1 MRVVVLMAWQA
12 NLPLSTAP
20 PTSTGATMPRP
31 TPVLHRLAT
40 LLACVC
46 AAAMLACSEG
56 KPERRSRH
64 RHEEAAPAPQDSG
77 DAKTKHHKDKDGR
90 KDDAGSDGKD
100 SSDGASAKSGKRTHD
115 HTAKPNEVQWLLTMH
130 GEEGKPQGV
139 WGLTG
144 EGELKGPLNAPLPDG
159 PAGPAPHDLRGL
171 TPLPDGGFLAMNAFS
186 KDTRILRFGAARADG
201 TYPYVGDFT
210 KLGPD
215 NPAMVHAYQMA
226 IGPDGQVYV
235 GNQDTNT
242 VTRYVGV
249 GQPDAGKPLS
259 PPVAMSHL
267 ADLPPGVIVPNAK
280 SSPEG
285 IGEVRGIAFG
295 PDGLLYVCDRTG
307 SRVSAYDTSSGRR
320 VKVVADASHG
330 LKHPIQMAFTQDGT
344 TMFVGD
350 NGVDAVFKV
359 ELASGAVS
367 TFVPKGGSGLKAPS
381 ALVIK
386 GDALFVGSR
395 EGKQVLK
402 FRLKDGKADDRPFAT
417 LPDNPE
423 FLMWVGD

>member
-1 MRVVVLMAWQA
+1 
-12 NLPLSTAP
+12 
-20 PTSTGATMPRP
+20 MPRP
-31 TPVLHRLAT
+31 TPAFRSLAA
-40 LLACVC
+40 LLACAL

-64 RHEEAAPAPQDSG
+64 HRDEIAAEPAPQDSG
-77 DAKTKHHKDKDGR
+77 DAKEKHHKDKDGK
-90 KDDAGSDGKD
+90 KDDAGAATDAAKDSKKDGK
-100 SSDGASAKSGKRTHD
+100 SSKADKRTHD
-115 HTAKPNEVQWLLTMH
+115 HTAKPDEVQWLLTMH

-139 WGLTG
+139 WGITG
-144 EGELKGPLNAPLPDG
+144 EGQLKGPLNAPIPDG
-159 PAGPAPHDLRGL
+159 PAGLVPHDLRGL

-186 KDTRILRFGAARADG
+186 KDTRILRFGPKDANG
-201 TYPYVGDFT
+201 QYPYTGDFT
-210 KLGPD
+210 KLGPG
-215 NPAMVHAYQMA
+215 NPAMMHAYQMA

-235 GNQDTNT
+235 GNQDSNT

-307 SRVSAYDTSSGRR
+307 SRVSAYDTTSGRR

-344 TMFVGD
+344 TMYVGD
-350 NGVDAVFKV
+350 NGVDSIFKV
-359 ELASGAVS
+359 ELATGTVT
-367 TFVPKGGSGLKAPS
+367 TFVPKGASGLKAPS

-386 GDALFVGSR
+386 GDSLFVGSR

-402 FRLKDGKADDRPFAT
+402 FRLKDGKADDKPFAT

>member
-1 MRVVVLMAWQA
+1 
-12 NLPLSTAP
+12 
-20 PTSTGATMPRP
+20 MPRP
-31 TPVLHRLAT
+31 SPAFRNLAA
-40 LLACVC
+40 LLACAL
-46 AAAMLACSEG
+46 AATMLACSEG

-64 RHEEAAPAPQDSG
+64 HRDEVAAEPAPQDSG
-77 DAKTKHHKDKDGR
+77 DTKEKHHKDKEGR
-90 KDDAGSDGKD
+90 KDEAADAAKDGKD
-100 SSDGASAKSGKRTHD
+100 KASKDSKKSDKRAHD
-115 HTAKPNEVQWLLTMH
+115 HTAKPTDVQWLLTMH

-144 EGELKGPLNAPLPDG
+144 EGQLKGPVNAPIPDG
-159 PAGPAPHDLRGL
+159 PAGLVPHDLRGL

-186 KDTRILRFGAARADG
+186 KDTRILRFGAKGADG
-201 TYPYVGDFT
+201 QYPYVGDFT

-215 NPAMVHAYQMA
+215 NPAMMHAYQMA

-249 GQPDAGKPLS
+249 GQPNAGTPLS

-307 SRVSAYDTSSGRR
+307 SRVSAYDTTTGRR
-320 VKVVADASHG
+320 SRIVADASKG
-330 LKHPIQMAFTQDGT
+330 LKHPIQVAFTPDGT

-350 NGVDAVFKV
+350 DGNDTVFKV
-359 ELASGAVS
+359 DLASGNTSV
-367 TFVPKGGSGLKAPS
+367 FIPKGTADLKGPS

-386 GDALFVGSR
+386 GDKLFVGNR
-395 EGKQVLK
+395 LGKQVLK
-402 FRLKDGKADDRPFAT
+402 FRLSDGKADDKPFAT